1 MNLSRRQSLG
11 LLAGAVIPPTVVV
24 GAAPLVAAATKM
36 TAQER
41 YNHHLA
47 EFQKAAKELDP
58 MIEHWHISGI
68 ADDGMGCAIVISAH
82 RITGRYYGD
91 GIYEGGKPGWDD
103 KRVRYHVKLM
113 DYRIDDEPVYH
124 VSRPMERPMDRML
137 LTETRF
143 NTFIGR
149 KVGALS

>member
-24 GAAPLVAAATKM
+24 GAAPLAAAATKM

-47 EFQKAAKELDP
+47 EFQKAAEELDP
-58 MIEHWHISGI
+58 MIDSWHVRQIV
-68 ADDGMGCAIVISAH
+68 DGDEDGRPLVVQAN
-82 RITGRYYGD
+82 RLTGRYEGD
-91 GIYEGGKPGWDD
+91 GQYEGGVPRWDG
-103 KRVRYHVKLM
+103 KRATYAVKLM
-113 DYRIDDEPVYH
+113 DYRIDDHRVFH
-124 VSRPMERPMDRML
+124 VSTPMERMF